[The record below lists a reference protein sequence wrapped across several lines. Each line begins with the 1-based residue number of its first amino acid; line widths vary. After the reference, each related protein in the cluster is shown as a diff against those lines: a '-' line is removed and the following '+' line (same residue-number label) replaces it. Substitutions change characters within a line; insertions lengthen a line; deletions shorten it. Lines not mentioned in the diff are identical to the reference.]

1 MANPSYLA
9 LTEMR
14 GRVLASQQIAA
25 GDTIVYQPG
34 AGETAKIA
42 SAVICNASG
51 VAVIVSVSVL
61 KTGQTMDGTHRV
73 ISGYSLAAGGSLD
86 LRPYGLGGAMLGE
99 GDFISV
105 NAGTASAVT
114 IVLTGAVSL

>member
-14 GRVLASQQIAA
+14 GRVLASQQLPA
-25 GDTIVYQPG
+25 GSTTVYQPG
-34 AGETAKIA
+34 AGETAKIT
-42 SAVICNASG
+42 SAVICNTSG
-51 VAVIVSVSVL
+51 APVTVSVLIL
-61 KTGQTMDGTHRV
+61 KTGQTVDGTHRV

-86 LRPYGLGGAMLGE
+86 LRPYGLDGAMLGE

-105 NAGTASAVT
+105 EVG
-114 IVLTGAVSL
+114 TGAVVNVIMTGTVSL